1 VKRIRPHL
9 FVVFALVAILLT
21 GAPAALKN
29 SLVDLRFSSFP
40 RQASGDIVVVAID
53 SPSIEAIGVWPWPR
67 RLHAELI
74 DRLVNA
80 GATGI
85 AFDVDFSSPSTPE
98 SDRVFAEALQRAEG
112 SVILPSFE
120 QLVSS
125 DNRKRVY
132 LNRPLWNFAE
142 HAWPAVVNVSA
153 DLDGVVRRY
162 PFGKMVEGKFLPS
175 MGSVL
180 AGRYGPGRKP
190 LWIDFSIEPTS
201 VPTISYKDVLA
212 GDPAILARLR
222 DKKVLVGGTAIELG
236 DRFNIPDGRIASG
249 VLVQALAA
257 ETILQDRLLR
267 TNSLIGRF
275 TGPGLVVL
283 LMLLLWRLSALARV
297 TVLIGLA
304 IAAEVGAM
312 LLQAKLAIIFDTSLL
327 QIVIVAYL
335 AAIALDEIDFRD
347 LLGLIAERRFQRIAM
362 SLGDGLVCADN
373 AGMVTVWN
381 PTARAMFGLEAG
393 EIIGHSLNKICAPT
407 DDPSSSDSF
416 SIHGLPHDQLQ
427 ASGGK
432 LMEMYGRRKNGEL
445 FPLEACFSCWPGTD
459 GLNYGV
465 IFRDISI
472 RRREAARIRYLAEY
486 DDLTGLSNRHSL
498 ITHLRENISKA
509 KPGPD
514 EIALLVIGLD
524 RFQFII
530 DMLGHAYGD
539 QVLCAVAE
547 RFTDFLNRTTLA
559 ARLDGD
565 EFAIV
570 VEGPGAAAKAEQLSK
585 QICRAFSESPLTVDT
600 REQPV
605 TVCIGLATFPKDCR
619 TADDLVGN
627 AHLAMYRAKSGG
639 RGQHFVFERSIRIEL
654 EMRTRLE
661 AELVRALE
669 RNEFDL
675 YYQPKVSLE
684 DDTLVGV
691 EALIRWRHPYR
702 GLIAPADFMHVAKNS
717 PVSEPLALWVM
728 QTACRQARVWHKNG
742 FDLSMAINLAPSQIR
757 SNDLATTIATV
768 LKETGCPPSR
778 LEVEVTEDILV
789 DDENAVDV
797 FRKIKDLG
805 VRILLDD
812 FGTGYASL
820 TYLKKFPISGLKIDK
835 SFVCQLRVEID
846 DAAIVSSTIGLST
859 LLGLSVIAEGIED
872 RGTANLLL
880 RMGCKQ
886 GQGYFFGRPMSAAE
900 FDQKFLSDAASEK
913 VTWVLDKAG

>member
-1 VKRIRPHL
+1 VKRILPHL

-21 GAPAALKN
+21 GVPVALKN

-40 RQASGDIVVVAID
+40 RQASGNVVIVAID

-74 DRLVNA
+74 AKLVKA

-98 SDRVFAEALQRAEG
+98 SDRIFAEALKRADG

-120 QLVSS
+120 QLVTSG
-125 DNRKRVY
+125 DGKGVH
-132 LNRPLWNFAE
+132 LNRPLRVFAE
-142 HAWPAVVNVSA
+142 HAWPAVVNIA
-153 DLDGVVRRY
+153 TDPDGVVRRY
-162 PFGKMVEGKFLPS
+162 PFGKMIDGKFLPS
-175 MGSVL
+175 MGAVL
-180 AGRYGPGRKP
+180 AGQHESGRRP
-190 LWIDFSIEPTS
+190 LRIDFSIEPAS

-212 GDPAILARLR
+212 GDPATLARLA

-236 DRFNIPDGRIASG
+236 DRFNIPNARIASG

-267 TNSLIGRF
+267 TSSLIGRF
-275 TGPGLVVL
+275 TGAGFVIL

-297 TVLIGLA
+297 AVLIGLA
-304 IAAEVGAM
+304 IAAEIGAM
-312 LLQAKLAIIFDTSLL
+312 LVQAKFAIIFDTSLL
-327 QIVIVAYL
+327 QIVIAAYL
-335 AAIALDEIDFRD
+335 VAVGLDEIDFRD

-362 SLGDGLVCADN
+362 SLGDGLVCTDN
-373 AGMVTVWN
+373 AGNVTIWN
-381 PTARAMFGLEAG
+381 PTARAMFGLESN
-393 EIIGHSLNKICAPT
+393 EIIGHPLNKICALT
-407 DDPSSSDSF
+407 DDQSASDSF
-416 SIHGLPHDQLQ
+416 SVRGLPPDQLQ
-427 ASGGK
+427 APGGK
-432 LMEMYGRRKNGEL
+432 LMEMYGCRKDGEL

-498 ITHLRENISKA
+498 VAHLRENISKA
-509 KPGPD
+509 KPGTD
-514 EIALLVIGLD
+514 EIALLIIGLD
-524 RFQFII
+524 RYQFII
-530 DMLGHAYGD
+530 DTIGHAHGD
-539 QVLCAVAE
+539 QVLCGVAE
-547 RFTDFLNRTTLA
+547 RFTHFLDRTTLA
-559 ARLDGD
+559 ARLDGG
-565 EFAIV
+565 EFAMV

-585 QICRAFSESPLTVDT
+585 QICEAFSENPLTVDT
-600 REQPV
+600 REHPV
-605 TVCIGLATFPKDCR
+605 TVCIGLAAFPQDCR
-619 TADDLVGN
+619 TADDLIGN
-627 AHLAMYRAKSGG
+627 AHLALYRAKSGG

-661 AELVRALE
+661 SELMRALE

-675 YYQPKVSLE
+675 YYQPKVSLD

-702 GLIAPADFMHVAKNS
+702 GLIAPSDFMHVAKTS

-728 QTACRQARVWHKNG
+728 RTACRQASVWHKNG

-789 DDENAVDV
+789 DDENAVEV

-835 SFVCQLRVEID
+835 SFVCQLQVEID
-846 DAAIVSSTIGLST
+846 NAAIVSSTIGLST

-872 RGTANLLL
+872 RATTNLLL

-886 GQGYFFGRPMSAAE
+886 GQGYFFGRPMPAAE
-900 FDQKFLSDAASEK
+900 FERKFLSHANSEK
-913 VTWVLDKAG
+913 VTWALDKAG

>member
-1 VKRIRPHL
+1 MKRILPHL

-21 GAPAALKN
+21 GVPVALKN

-40 RQASGDIVVVAID
+40 RQASGNVVIVAID
-53 SPSIEAIGVWPWPR
+53 SPSIEAIGIWPWPR

-74 DRLVNA
+74 AKLVKS

-98 SDRVFAEALQRAEG
+98 SDRIFAEALMRADG

-125 DNRKRVY
+125 GDGKGVH
-132 LNRPLWNFAE
+132 LNRPLRVFAE
-142 HAWPAVVNVSA
+142 HAWPAVVNIA
-153 DLDGVVRRY
+153 TDPDGVVRRY
-162 PFGKMVEGKFLPS
+162 PFGKMIDGKFLPS
-175 MGSVL
+175 MGAVL
-180 AGRYGPGRKP
+180 AGQYESGRRP
-190 LWIDFSIEPTS
+190 LRIDFSIEPAS

-212 GDPAILARLR
+212 GDPATLARLA

-236 DRFNIPDGRIASG
+236 DRFNIPNARIASG

-267 TNSLIGRF
+267 TSSLIGRF
-275 TGPGLVVL
+275 TGAGFVIL

-297 TVLIGLA
+297 AVLIGLA
-304 IAAEVGAM
+304 IAAEIGAM
-312 LLQAKLAIIFDTSLL
+312 LVQAKFAIIFDTSLL
-327 QIVIVAYL
+327 QIVIAAYL
-335 AAIALDEIDFRD
+335 VAVGLDEIDFRD

-362 SLGDGLVCADN
+362 SLGDGLVCTDN
-373 AGMVTVWN
+373 AGNVTIWN
-381 PTARAMFGLEAG
+381 PTARAMFGLESN
-393 EIIGHSLNKICAPT
+393 EIIGHPLNKICALT
-407 DDPSSSDSF
+407 DDQSASDSF
-416 SIHGLPHDQLQ
+416 SVRGLPSDQLQ
-427 ASGGK
+427 APGGK
-432 LMEMYGRRKNGEL
+432 LMEMYGCRKDGEL

-472 RRREAARIRYLAEY
+472 RRREAARICYLAEY

-498 ITHLRENISKA
+498 VAHLRENISKA
-509 KPGPD
+509 KPGTD
-514 EIALLVIGLD
+514 EIALLIIGLD
-524 RFQFII
+524 RYQFII
-530 DMLGHAYGD
+530 DTIGHAHGD
-539 QVLCAVAE
+539 QVLCGVAE
-547 RFTDFLNRTTLA
+547 RFTHFLDRTTLA
-559 ARLDGD
+559 ARLDGG
-565 EFAIV
+565 EFAMV

-585 QICRAFSESPLTVDT
+585 QICEAFSENPLTVDT
-600 REQPV
+600 REHPV
-605 TVCIGLATFPKDCR
+605 TVCIGLAAFPQDCR
-619 TADDLVGN
+619 TADDLIGN
-627 AHLAMYRAKSGG
+627 AHLALYRAKSGG

-661 AELVRALE
+661 SELMRALE

-675 YYQPKVSLE
+675 YYQPKVSLD

-702 GLIAPADFMHVAKNS
+702 GLIAPSDFMHVAKTS

-728 QTACRQARVWHKNG
+728 RTACRQASVWHKNG

-789 DDENAVDV
+789 DDENAVEV

-835 SFVCQLRVEID
+835 SFVCQLLVEID
-846 DAAIVSSTIGLST
+846 NAAIVSSTIGLST

-872 RGTANLLL
+872 RATTNLLL

-886 GQGYFFGRPMSAAE
+886 GQGYFFGRPMPAAE
-900 FDQKFLSDAASEK
+900 FERKFLSHANSEK
-913 VTWVLDKAG
+913 VTWALDKAG